1 VTRIYADFHNLDDQ
15 NRIRLN
21 TVGTREDLDMAGL
34 EFSEGLLISLYA
46 DDADDDGHPDDL
58 LAEGTVE
65 FNADEKCWVAAV
77 DWKGLTHASEV
88 RPAMARRK
96 RPGRTQP

>member
-1 VTRIYADFHNLDDQ
+1 MSRIYADFQNLDDQ

-21 TVGTREDLDMAGL
+21 TVGTREDLGRAGL
-34 EFSEGLLISLYA
+34 ELSEGLRISLYT

-65 FNADEKCWVAAV
+65 FNAEEECWVAAV
-77 DWKGLTHASEV
+77 DWKRLAHASEV
-88 RPAMARRK
+88 RPAEAR
-96 RPGRTQP
+96 